1 MKPFVL
7 ELDKKAIEI
16 MDKGLDR
23 VLDKALDKALDKE
36 LDKELNKEL
45 DNGRKGVGTTSWT
58 RG

>member
-7 ELDKKAIEI
+7 ELDNEI
-16 MDKGLDR
+16 MDKG
-23 VLDKALDKALDKE
+23 LDKALDKE

-45 DNGRKGVGTTSWT
+45 DKDRKGVGKKSWT

>member
-7 ELDKKAIEI
+7 ELDKEANEI
-16 MDKGLDR
+16 MDKG
-23 VLDKALDKALDKE
+23 LDKALDKE

-45 DNGRKGVGTTSWT
+45 DKDRKGVGKKSWT

>member
-1 MKPFVL
+1 M
-7 ELDKKAIEI
+7 ELDKEAIEI
-16 MDKGLDR
+16 MDKGLD
-23 VLDKALDKALDKE
+23 KALDKAVYKELDKE

>member
-1 MKPFVL
+1 M
-7 ELDKKAIEI
+7 ELDKEAIEI

>member
-36 LDKELNKEL
+36 LNKEL

>member
-7 ELDKKAIEI
+7 ELDKAANEI
-16 MDKGLDR
+16 MDKG
-23 VLDKALDKALDKE
+23 LDKE

-45 DNGRKGVGTTSWT
+45 DKDRKGVGKKSWT